1 MSAAVGAAQR
11 YDVAIV
17 GGGPV
22 GASFGALLLGAEP
35 SPRSR
40 VLLVDR
46 DDPVAGNA
54 ASAAPAAG
62 AAQRDLRVFAL
73 SRSSERI
80 LRAAGS
86 WPAIAAGRCAAYQR
100 MHVWP
105 ESVAPRSPG
114 ALTFDAALLDEPDLG
129 WIVEHAALQSAA
141 AGAFHARGGV
151 TLAGR
156 VESVL
161 FEDQCVRLRGPGL
174 DVEAKLLVGA
184 DGARSTVRRLA
195 MLPAESQDYSQL
207 AIVATVHCEHPHEHT
222 AWQRFLG
229 HGTLALLPLAGG
241 ECSIVWSLAE
251 ADARAR
257 LALEPAAFSAALTE
271 ASDGVLGTLTLASDR
286 LTFPLRRLQA
296 STYIRERCAL
306 IGDAAHV
313 VHPLAG
319 QGLNLGL
326 LDAAA
331 LAESLTAAAGE
342 DPGALR
348 VLRGYERWRRHENE
362 LMSTALD
369 LFNRFLAFGRDPA
382 GRLAQRTLGWVDAAT
397 PLKRLLVERALGLD
411 GDLPAVARA
420 RLRR

>member
-1 MSAAVGAAQR
+1 MSAAQR
-11 YDVAIV
+11 CDVVIV

-22 GASFGALLLGAEP
+22 GASFGALLLGADP
-35 SPRSR
+35 SARLR

-46 DDPVAGNA
+46 DLPVAANA
-54 ASAAPAAG
+54 ASAGPAVGAG
-62 AAQRDLRVFAL
+62 RDLRVFAL
-73 SRSSERI
+73 SRASERI

-86 WPAIAAGRCAAYQR
+86 WPAISAGRCAAYRR

-105 ESVAPRSPG
+105 ESVAPRSSG
-114 ALTFDAALLDEPDLG
+114 SLTFDATLLGEPDLG
-129 WIVEHAALQSAA
+129 WIVENAALQSAA
-141 AGAFHARGGV
+141 AGAFQARGG
-151 TLAGR
+151 LAVAGS

-161 FEDQCVRLRGPGL
+161 FEDQCVRLLGPGL
-174 DVEAKLLVGA
+174 DVAAKLLVGA
-184 DGARSTVRRLA
+184 DGARSAVRRLA
-195 MLPAESQDYSQL
+195 MLPAENQDYSQL
-207 AIVATVHCEHPHEHT
+207 AIVANVRCEHPHEHT

-241 ECSIVWSLAE
+241 ECSIVWSLVE
-251 ADARAR
+251 ADARAH
-257 LALEPAAFSAALTE
+257 LALDPAAFSAALTE
-271 ASDGVLGTLTLASDR
+271 ASAGVLGRLTLASDR
-286 LTFPLRRLQA
+286 LTFPLRRLDA
-296 STYIRERCAL
+296 ETYTRERCAL

-331 LAESLTAAAGE
+331 LAEALAAAAGE
-342 DPGALR
+342 DPGAMR

-369 LFNRFLAFGRDPA
+369 LLNRFLAFGRDPA
-382 GRLAQRTLGWVDAAT
+382 GRLAQRALGWVDAAT

-420 RLRR
+420 QVRR